1 MVRRFHFAALI
12 IILFSILSCGNKKMA
27 DEPNQ
32 LTQKQV
38 TEKLVE
44 ANIAAITAENDQIK
58 KLVDS
63 SGWNVV
69 ETGTGLRY
77 EIIEKGNGPKAVSG
91 EIAVIEYEVELI
103 TGEALYSS
111 KKSGPKEFII
121 GRGGVESGLE
131 EGILFLRVGDK
142 ARLIIPS
149 YLAHGLSGDQDKIP
163 PKATLIYTI
172 KLVKL
177 KSN

>member
-1 MVRRFHFAALI
+1 MVRRFQPVVLI
-12 IILFSILSCGNKKMA
+12 ILLATLSCGNKKKSY
-27 DEPNQ
+27 ETSQ
-32 LTQKQV
+32 LTQDQV

-44 ANIAAITAENDQIK
+44 ANKEAISIENEQIN

-63 SGWNVV
+63 SGWKVI

-77 EIIEKGNGPKAVSG
+77 EIIEKGNGPKAMPG
-91 EIAVIEYEVELI
+91 EIAQIEYDVELI
-103 TGEALYSS
+103 TGEVLYSS

-131 EGILFLRVGDK
+131 EGILFLRVGDR

-163 PKATLIYTI
+163 PKATLIYSL
-172 KLVKL
+172 KLVNL
-177 KSN
+177 KSK